1 MLECRL
7 SFPKQRVL
15 ENSDT
20 TGLRY
25 ISLQIYS
32 CAKQTDGAI
41 ELSGWGLGFN
51 AAGML
56 HEPASSAAVESV
68 RIKWQRRF
76 KVFKQGAHTQGKVNC
91 VPVPTSKRNSMIKLS
106 TCLHTQSTVNL
117 PDSGAISRLGGWWRR
132 YHPGH

>member
-20 TGLRY
+20 TGLRC

-32 CAKQTDGAI
+32 CAKQTDGALV
-41 ELSGWGLGFN
+41 LSGWGLGFN

-56 HEPASSAAVESV
+56 HEPASSAAVEGV

-76 KVFKQGAHTQGKVNC
+76 KVL
-91 VPVPTSKRNSMIKLS
+91 KLS
-106 TCLHTQSTVNL
+106 NKEHR
-117 PDSGAISRLGGWWRR
+117 G
-132 YHPGH
+132 

>member
-25 ISLQIYS
+25 LSLQIYS
-32 CAKQTDGAI
+32 CAKQTDGALV
-41 ELSGWGLGFN
+41 LSGWGLGFN

-76 KVFKQGAHTQGKVNC
+76 KVFKQGAHTQDRG
-91 VPVPTSKRNSMIKLS
+91 
-106 TCLHTQSTVNL
+106 
-117 PDSGAISRLGGWWRR
+117 
-132 YHPGH
+132 